1 MTKLGTG
8 TAAAYALHMRRSQPR
23 AGKFK
28 GIGRFGKEIEHVLH
42 AGINLWKEL
51 DFGQAPAQ
59 VSRDM
64 LACGVRPTPKAP
76 VSNVRRP
83 AGGLEQ
89 GLSKLNVDV

>member
-1 MTKLGTG
+1 
-8 TAAAYALHMRRSQPR
+8 MRRSQPR
-23 AGKFK
+23 AGKLDPFK

-42 AGINLWKEL
+42 AGIDLWKAPHVLARGFEL

-64 LACGVRPTPKAP
+64 LACGVRPAP
-76 VSNVRRP
+76 VANARRP

-89 GLSKLNVDV
+89 ALSKLNLDV